1 MDNGIR
7 IINATRGCALV
18 SKGRVADNYWTRL
31 RGLMCASPLAPGE
44 GLLISPCSSVHTH
57 FMRFPIDVVYVD
69 KDHQVVGID
78 ARLAPW
84 RFGRFYKR
92 VRYVVELPA
101 GAAEETGTA
110 VGDLLETHRV
120 TPS

>member
-1 MDNGIR
+1 MKVVVTGITGKIGR
-7 IINATRGCALV
+7 LV
-18 SKGRVADNYWTRL
+18 AAILQER
-31 RGLMCASPLAPGE
+31 
-44 GLLISPCSSVHTH
+44 
-57 FMRFPIDVVYVD
+57 
-69 KDHQVVGID
+69 DHQVVGID